1 MEDSKPDKNSQNA
14 KIKISM
20 NNRGTKLSREA
31 DLSSDVPAIFKKKK
45 RSSGSRENL
54 PPRIKMS
61 GSSLIR
67 WSVSGPKQKADGPAT
82 L

>member
-31 DLSSDVPAIFKKKK
+31 DLSSDVPAIFKK
-45 RSSGSRENL
+45 RNVL
-54 PPRIKMS
+54 PARARIYRPVLKCQA
-61 GSSLIR
+61 R
-67 WSVSGPKQKADGPAT
+67 R
-82 L
+82 